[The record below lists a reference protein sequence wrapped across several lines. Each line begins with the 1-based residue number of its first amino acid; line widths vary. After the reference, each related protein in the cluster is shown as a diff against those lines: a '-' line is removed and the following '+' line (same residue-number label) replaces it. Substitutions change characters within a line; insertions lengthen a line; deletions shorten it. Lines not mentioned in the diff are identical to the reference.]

1 MSLDDAFLVVDVVV
15 VVGSFIEEEV
25 VVWIL
30 DSLDVLGDNGI
41 GKSQKQQGK
50 H

>member
-1 MSLDDAFLVVDVVV
+1 MIVVDVVV
-15 VVGSFIEEEV
+15 VGGDSFIKEEV
-25 VVWIL
+25 V
-30 DSLDVLGDNGI
+30 DSLDVLGDEGI